1 MSSNAQIDIKEII
14 TNQAMMAKKASQKL
28 ATLSSLEKNK
38 ALLTMAHA
46 LEVKTPIILEENNI
60 DMENG
65 RQKGLSASLLDR
77 LLLTTERIAQMADGL
92 RQIANLNDPVGNG
105 IMSCRRPN
113 GLDIRCIR
121 VPLGLVGIVY
131 EARPN
136 VTADAIGLCLKSG
149 NAVILRGGSEAIHSN
164 KILASILAEA
174 AYSAGIPH
182 GAIQFVSITE
192 HEAVDVMMRLNKYV
206 DVIIPRGGAGLIKR
220 VVENSSVPVIETG
233 VGICHVFVDEFA
245 DLELATKIILNAKTS
260 RPAVCNAIETVL
272 IDQKIANEYL
282 PMICQK
288 LSEAKVEIRGCEKC
302 LAICPELK
310 TATKED
316 WPTEYGDLIIS
327 IKIVENIDEAISH
340 INTYGS
346 GHSEA
351 IITTNYNNALKFQ
364 KLVDASAVYVNAS
377 TRFTDGNEFGFGAE
391 IGISTQ
397 KLHARGPM
405 GLEALTTMKY
415 LIYGEGQIR

>member
-1 MSSNAQIDIKEII
+1 MSSNVQIDIKEII

-302 LAICPELK
+302 LAICL
-310 TATKED
+310 
-316 WPTEYGDLIIS
+316 
-327 IKIVENIDEAISH
+327 N
-340 INTYGS
+340 
-346 GHSEA
+346 
-351 IITTNYNNALKFQ
+351 
-364 KLVDASAVYVNAS
+364 
-377 TRFTDGNEFGFGAE
+377 
-391 IGISTQ
+391 
-397 KLHARGPM
+397 
-405 GLEALTTMKY
+405 
-415 LIYGEGQIR
+415 

>member
-77 LLLTTERIAQMADGL
+77 LLLTTERIAQMA
-92 RQIANLNDPVGNG
+92 ASLNDPVGNG

-245 DLELATKIILNAKTS
+245 DLELATKIILNAKIS

-316 WPTEYGDLIIS
+316 WSTEYGDLIIS

-364 KLVDASAVYVNAS
+364 KLVDRIRIVN
-377 TRFTDGNEFGFGAE
+377 
-391 IGISTQ
+391 
-397 KLHARGPM
+397 
-405 GLEALTTMKY
+405 
-415 LIYGEGQIR
+415 IYTHFFI